1 MMRPI
6 YRRLACLA
14 FVLAAA
20 APAFAQSLPEPPGP
34 WWRSD
39 SVKKELGLTNDQ
51 SMRIDHIWQAVYPQL
66 KQENTQLDEREARLS
81 RLIETD
87 ADEAVIGHSI
97 DRVEALRSN
106 MNKER
111 ALMLVHMRQVLTPD
125 QRVKFNDI
133 HTRWQA
139 DQKARQAQQPQGQ
152 SRPAA
157 RPPSASTAPQ
167 RPAPPAPSSVT
178 PPTRRPE

>member
-1 MMRPI
+1 M
-6 YRRLACLA
+6 YQRLVCLV
-14 FVLAAA
+14 FVLATAVAA
-20 APAFAQSLPEPPGP
+20 SAQTLPEPPGP
-34 WWRSD
+34 WWRSE

-51 SMRIDHIWQAVYPQL
+51 SMRIDHIWQVAYPQL

-87 ADEAVIGHSI
+87 ADEAVIAHSI

-125 QRVKFNDI
+125 QRVKFNE
-133 HTRWQA
+133 HVARWTEE
-139 DQKARQAQQPQGQ
+139 QKARQAQQATRPGQ
-152 SRPAA
+152 PGAGA
-157 RPPSASTAPQ
+157 RPPAASTAPP
-167 RPAPPAPSSVT
+167 RPATPAPSSAT
-178 PPTRRPE
+178 PPTKRPE